1 MKKYQYQHDSCLGHG
16 GISVILTLCGRWKS
30 IFCLHCIKKPAKI
43 ICHTKY
49 FYNFGICIC
58 FRYIDNYISNL
69 TSNALGVKFIISGD
83 TAKVVSYKLELD
95 KDECDGYCPNNSSI
109 LQNNEAEKYRER
121 IEMKLMIHVLRAF
134 DLIEL
139 KKNRLIK

>member
-1 MKKYQYQHDSCLGHG
+1 MKERMKKIIEAFRKYNSENMAFQAFGLEKE
-16 GISVILTLCGRWKS
+16 VI
-30 IFCLHCIKKPAKI
+30 
-43 ICHTKY
+43 Y
-49 FYNFGICIC
+49 
-58 FRYIDNYISNL
+58 D
-69 TSNALGVKFIISGD
+69 AL
-83 TAKVVSYKLELD
+83 VVAPSYSPYKLELD